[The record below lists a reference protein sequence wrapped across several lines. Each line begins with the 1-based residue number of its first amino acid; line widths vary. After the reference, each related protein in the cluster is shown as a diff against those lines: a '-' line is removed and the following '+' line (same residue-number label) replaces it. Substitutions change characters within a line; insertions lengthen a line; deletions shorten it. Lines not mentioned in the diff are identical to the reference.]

1 MTYLFIL
8 LSAACSLLIAHLL
21 KVTEVKK
28 LRTLNTLTINYIS
41 AAIIALIVGIGYD
54 GGAYRQEWL
63 ANGWT
68 IWLFTL
74 AVGFFFISNF
84 IAYSKSVHLN
94 GVGITITGMRLS
106 LLIPVLLSVYVYD
119 EYLTLLQTTGVL
131 LVFIALVLLIPKKST
146 ARIGNISAGWLLL
159 IIFLLSGFADASLK
173 IYKEEFSNRL
183 NELHFMAMVFLGAF
197 VIGAAASLYRKG
209 PFCTREE
216 LKLGIMIGIPNLY
229 SAIFLIYALDDITG
243 SIAYPMVNML
253 SVAGGTALGLI
264 RWDDSISSLQWAG
277 LIIAVIS
284 ILILL

>member
-1 MTYLFIL
+1 MAYLFIL

-21 KVTEVKK
+21 KITEVRK
-28 LRTLNTLTINYIS
+28 LRTLNTLTVNYIS
-41 AAIIALIVGIGYD
+41 AALIALVVGAGYGEAGSVGEMLD
-54 GGAYRQEWL
+54 S
-63 ANGWT
+63 GWIT
-68 IWLFTL
+68 WMFTL

-94 GVGITITGMRLS
+94 GMGITITGMRLS
-106 LLIPVLLSVYVYD
+106 LLVPVLLSVYIYD
-119 EYLTLLQTTGVL
+119 EYLSLMQTAGVV

-159 IIFLLSGFADASLK
+159 VIFLLSGFADASLK
-173 IYKEEFSNRL
+173 IYKEEFSLVL

-197 VIGAAASLYRKG
+197 IIGLAASLYRGG
-209 PFCTREE
+209 PLCTREE

-253 SVAGGTALGLI
+253 SVAGGTALGLL
-264 RWDDSISSLQWAG
+264 RWGDSISRLQWTG